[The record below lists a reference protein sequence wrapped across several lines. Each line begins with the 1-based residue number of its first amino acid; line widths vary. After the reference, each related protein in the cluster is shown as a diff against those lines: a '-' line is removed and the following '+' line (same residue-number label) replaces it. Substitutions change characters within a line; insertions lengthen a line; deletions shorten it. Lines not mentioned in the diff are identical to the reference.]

1 MLPKLREETERVMS
15 GGAKSKKNRAV
26 KDVVTGGKF
35 KTPCAVWTL
44 STTTS

>member
-1 MLPKLREETERVMS
+1 MVLPKLREETARVKS

-35 KTPCAVWTL
+35 KVLCVV
-44 STTTS
+44 